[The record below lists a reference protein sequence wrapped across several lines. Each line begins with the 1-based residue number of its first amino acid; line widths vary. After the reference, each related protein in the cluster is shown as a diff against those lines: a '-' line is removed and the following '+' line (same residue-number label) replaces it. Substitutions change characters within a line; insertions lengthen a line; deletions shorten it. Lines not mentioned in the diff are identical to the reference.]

1 MAMRVHIVFVDAVDT
16 LFRVRG
22 SVGTHYAAIAA
33 RHGMRARAAELDAAF
48 RRAMASAPPALFPGV
63 AAPEIAAH
71 EHDWWRAVVARAM
84 TPLDR
89 SPAFAAFFAE
99 VFAHFATAAAW
110 EILPGAHEVLV
121 QLHGE
126 GRTLGLVSEMD
137 GRVHA
142 VLADFA
148 LASLFDTVTL
158 ASHAHARKRDGGL
171 FAAAL
176 AHAGAD
182 ARSAVHLGDGLETDV
197 EGARLAG
204 ITPILFD
211 PGGRTQAPGVRTVR
225 AWHEVPAAVREVERL

>member
-1 MAMRVHIVFVDAVDT
+1 MTMHIRFVFVDAVDT

-33 RHGMRARAAELDAAF
+33 RHGMPARAAELDAAF

-63 AAPEIAAH
+63 PVPEIAAH
-71 EHDWWRAVVARAM
+71 EHEWWRAVVARAM

-89 SPAFAAFFAE
+89 APAFAAFFAE
-99 VFAHFATAAAW
+99 VFAHFATTAAW
-110 EILPGAHEVLV
+110 ELLPGAREALV

-148 LASLFDTVTL
+148 LAPLFDTVTL
-158 ASHAHARKRDGGL
+158 ASHAHAPKRDGGL

-176 AHAGAD
+176 ARAGAD
-182 ARSAVHLGDGLETDV
+182 PRSAVHLGDGLETDV
-197 EGARLAG
+197 EGARRAG

-211 PGGRTQAPGVRTVR
+211 PPGRTQAPGVRAIR
-225 AWHEVPAAVREVERL
+225 AWRELPAAVREVERL